1 MTKICELYEYI
12 NRIAPFDSAQTWDNS
27 GLLLGDADL
36 PCHCVLLALD
46 ITEDTVKQAKEC
58 SADLVITHH
67 PVIFRPLSALSYHTP
82 IAELISSKISV
93 ISAHTNLDIAVDGV
107 NDALCRALN
116 LQDLTSVK
124 ETPFLKLGTLPA
136 AMKASEFAAQAARLL
151 KSDCTSYTRGE
162 KLLHTVAVCSGAGG
176 EFFKEVV
183 ESGADAFFTG
193 ELKYHELLE
202 FQRAGVAVI
211 QAGHRETERVYKED
225 LAKKL
230 SEQFPQI
237 PFYTAQE
244 ENLLTGV

>member
-1 MTKICELYEYI
+1 MSCTGKFWRVWNMTKICELYEYI

-116 LQDLTSVK
+116 LQDL
-124 ETPFLKLGTLPA
+124 
-136 AMKASEFAAQAARLL
+136 
-151 KSDCTSYTRGE
+151 
-162 KLLHTVAVCSGAGG
+162 
-176 EFFKEVV
+176 
-183 ESGADAFFTG
+183 
-193 ELKYHELLE
+193 
-202 FQRAGVAVI
+202 
-211 QAGHRETERVYKED
+211 
-225 LAKKL
+225 
-230 SEQFPQI
+230 
-237 PFYTAQE
+237 
-244 ENLLTGV
+244 